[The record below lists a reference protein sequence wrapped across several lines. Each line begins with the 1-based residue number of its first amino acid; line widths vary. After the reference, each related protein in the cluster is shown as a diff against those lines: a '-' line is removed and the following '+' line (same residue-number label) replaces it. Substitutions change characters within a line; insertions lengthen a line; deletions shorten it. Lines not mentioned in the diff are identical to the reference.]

1 MTEEK
6 IARTQKST
14 PVRAPRTKA
23 VRAQQPRKFISKTVL
38 FKSNTVQQLF
48 SNEVRQN
55 NIKMSIS
62 RIAGLFVLTSN
73 NKEVRDRLDTWFEA
87 EQEEVNR
94 RCTLIEQIYASE
106 TEGSYGANDD
116 MTVIT
121 PDSFSVTFQVEHP
134 IYWRVIDAITKTD
147 SAIAQIENLW
157 LSGELSESMS
167 NNTRGIAIN
176 TIQRFFG
183 RLRTVATDSANRKG
197 GIYSLEDYNKIMQ
210 ALRVVSESNVQDELS
225 DTDEDIALDT
235 EPTKIAVGE

>member
-1 MTEEK
+1 MTDEK
-6 IARTQKST
+6 TVKTPKPTQIRVPRTQT
-14 PVRAPRTKA
+14 
-23 VRAQQPRKFISKTVL
+23 VRAQQPRKFISKNVQL
-38 FKSNTVQQLF
+38 KSNTVQQLF

-73 NKEVRDRLDTWFEA
+73 NKEVRDRLDTWFGA
-87 EQEEVNR
+87 EQEEVAR
-94 RCTLIEQIYASE
+94 RCTLIEQVYSNE
-106 TEGSYGANDD
+106 TEGNYGANDD

-121 PDSFSVTFQVEHP
+121 PDTFSVTFQVEHP

-147 SAIAQIENLW
+147 AAISQIENLW

-167 NNTRGIAIN
+167 NSTRGIAIN
-176 TIQRFFG
+176 TMQRFFG

-210 ALRVVSESNVQDELS
+210 ALRVVSESNAEDEFS
-225 DTDEDIALDT
+225 DTDGGITPDAEA
-235 EPTKIAVGE
+235 TKIAVGE